1 MRAASSSPRVAR
13 ARARAPRIVA
23 PSPPGSVLVG
33 FRLAR
38 RSRAAP
44 TMGILSPPPT
54 PSPPLARP
62 RVVYEDDELLAL
74 DKPPGASFH
83 GDDLEHG
90 RPGVLALT
98 RALQRE
104 GLLEGT
110 EYAGD
115 LHAVH
120 RLDKL
125 TSGILLLAKRRD
137 VAAAALAREFRE
149 RRVVKV
155 YVALTAR
162 RPKKK
167 MGTVR
172 GVMTRARRGGVEA
185 RARRRDGF
193 FRSFRPVVRESPR
206 EAKPSPKFVSRGL
219 APAAAG
225 RGSGRPSRPLRL
237 MTLRPLT
244 GKTHQLRVAC
254 KSLGAPILGDARYA
268 DKTEAEREDRYL
280 HAAAM
285 RLAVP
290 SRMTRSRMRAARADR
305 RDRVSAERRS
315 GVGDGRVPVGVGGDG
330 ARDSDVWFP
339 ESPLLRSTRA
349 ELLT

>member
-1 MRAASSSPRVAR
+1 MRAASPSPRVAR
-13 ARARAPRIVA
+13 ARAPPAYRRAVA
-23 PSPPGSVLVG
+23 ARLCARGVSS
-33 FRLAR
+33 RSALAR
-38 RSRAAP
+38 GADDGDPFASAD
-44 TMGILSPPPT
+44 

-137 VAAAALAREFRE
+137 VAAALAREFRE

-172 GVMTRARRGGVEA
+172 GVMTRARRGAWKLERGDA
-185 RARRRDGF
+185 MASSGHSSG
-193 FRSFRPVVRESPR
+193 RS
-206 EAKPSPKFVSRGL
+206 PSPPRGEAVTKFVSRGI
-219 APAAAG
+219 AG
-225 RGSGRPSRPLRL
+225 GSGASGRPSRPLRL

-268 DKTEAEREDRYL
+268 DKTEAEREDRGYL

-290 SRMTRSRMRAARADR
+290 SQMNACAD
-305 RDRVSAERRS
+305 
-315 GVGDGRVPVGVGGDG
+315 GGG
-330 ARDSDVWFP
+330 ARRIVEIVCRPSVGAEWGTDAFQSAWEEMGLEDSDVWFP

>member
-1 MRAASSSPRVAR
+1 MRAASPPRASLAPAR
-13 ARARAPRIVA
+13 PPRIVA

-38 RSRAAP
+38 RSRGADDGDPFA
-44 TMGILSPPPT
+44 SAD

-137 VAAAALAREFRE
+137 VAAA
-149 RRVVKV
+149 
-155 YVALTAR
+155 
-162 RPKKK
+162 P
-167 MGTVR
+167 
-172 GVMTRARRGGVEA
+172 
-185 RARRRDGF
+185 
-193 FRSFRPVVRESPR
+193 RESS
-206 EAKPSPKFVSRGL
+206 AS
-219 APAAAG
+219 
-225 RGSGRPSRPLRL
+225 
-237 MTLRPLT
+237 
-244 GKTHQLRVAC
+244 
-254 KSLGAPILGDARYA
+254 DA
-268 DKTEAEREDRYL
+268 
-280 HAAAM
+280 
-285 RLAVP
+285 
-290 SRMTRSRMRAARADR
+290 S
-305 RDRVSAERRS
+305 
-315 GVGDGRVPVGVGGDG
+315 
-330 ARDSDVWFP
+330 
-339 ESPLLRSTRA
+339 
-349 ELLT
+349 